1 MGHEKRKWNWLRPF
15 IEEPVGTVSDDDGGK
30 SSWRLPWLT
39 TFLVVLSIVGLGA
52 QVIDAIDAPST
63 AALIVLWAATILLIA
78 LHSPRT
84 GSVLAATSYAAIFAT
99 QLSLLL
105 LADSRHGANLTQ
117 VARYVSIFTSLV
129 AFVIQIN
136 LPLREPAWPT
146 NDISK
151 PFTVPTHTLR
161 SPEDNLSLLQW
172 MTVSW
177 VAPLMRLGN
186 KRQLDEEDVWSLGYE
201 FQHRHLHEAFR
212 QLHGTVLL
220 RVLRANWIDLVI
232 LTLLAFVELAAD
244 YASPV
249 LLQYLLKAMDVIRF
263 EKRPAITFA
272 TLLLLARLADSQV
285 QIFALWFGR
294 RCYERSR
301 GEMITMIFEK
311 TLNRKAISQPPNRE
325 EDGSSQDLPNKD
337 DAETSE
343 IIGNEVQ
350 DPERM
355 PLLNGGSKKVH
366 PVGGTSRWLSLL
378 QSVRAL
384 FRRKR
389 MAQANEDEHASMG
402 KILNIIRNDAYEIA
416 QRFWEFQTL
425 IFVPFGLVISLIL
438 VWRLLGWPCLIGVA
452 VVVIAQVLNYILAR
466 LLISWEMVRRKATDT
481 RLQRIS
487 QYVEA
492 IRHLRWYA
500 WHHGQL
506 DSIMNARQKELNLRI
521 ITSLWNIAIKFVNIF
536 SGGLLPVSA
545 FWAFTALA
553 GQELRV
559 DIAFPALQLFTMLQK
574 NLREVPRL
582 ITVLLNAKVA
592 MGRVESF
599 MGEPDK
605 PKNLDDEAS
614 QSQMVM
620 KNADFSWPG
629 TSHLVLRNINLSFPG
644 GLTLVVGM
652 VGTGKTALLQAL
664 LGEMD
669 LCSGEVHR
677 PNTPVAYCTQT
688 PWLQSM
694 SIRENILF
702 NLPYDPVRYRKTL
715 EACALLPDLASFEHG
730 DLSPIGENGIGLSGG
745 QKARVALARAIY
757 SHASI
762 LLLDDP
768 ISALDQ
774 QTAEWIVKRCLSGSL
789 VEGRTI
795 VLVTHRVDICK
806 GLAVQTIEVAHGTA
820 QVSKGDVDI
829 TEDSTLHQT
838 MSYDTHTGVDTTQ
851 QLQDAVPDKF
861 EEQEHR
867 RHGGVQLAVYW
878 EYVRAGRIPWW
889 LTVIF
894 AATAWRFMGVAE
906 SWFLKEWGEAYN
918 RGREQLLG
926 LQVFSGDIHMLKT
939 PLSGFFDR
947 FPNPASEVEPWLLG
961 YLVLITLETAALLM
975 SDFSLLIITY
985 GAGKRMFRDV
995 MYNISNAT
1003 FRFYDATPVGRLLN
1017 RVTGDV
1023 GTIDGNISGQFL
1035 RVVFQAIIWTSSIV
1049 VFATVTPAF
1058 LIFSLALTALYIWLF
1073 LGFLPTSQSLRRL
1086 EMVSLSPLMSNF
1098 GALLNGLITVR
1109 AFRAESAFMT
1119 RVIEVV
1125 DNFQRM
1131 DHFYWSVQGW
1141 LQYRFDVLSGF
1152 STFALTVLAIYSN
1165 LTPGLTAFVLI
1176 AAQRFVASTHTLCRQ
1191 YGQLQLD
1198 FVSVER
1204 VVEFLHLELEESG
1217 SITPPA
1223 SWPSYNSA
1231 IEFRNVTIHYTPTS
1245 PPALTNVTATLPGGT
1260 HTAIVG
1266 RTGSGKST
1274 LSLALLATTPPT
1286 SGSILIDGIDISK
1299 VDRNILRSRITFLAQ
1314 EPVLFPSSL
1323 RRNLDPN
1330 NEYEDGECQRALSLA
1345 FSPSP
1350 SQGETPQTFTL
1361 DFQVAPHGANLSQ
1374 GQRQLVSLARALL
1387 RKSSIV
1393 IMDEATASVD
1403 LETAARVQKVM
1414 RDELQQR
1421 GATVVSVAHRA
1432 GVLEGVDGVITL
1444 DKGRVESVE
1453 GTARGA

>member
-1 MGHEKRKWNWLRPF
+1 MLYEKRSWKWLRPF
-15 IEEPVGTVSDDDGGK
+15 IEEPVSTTSDRAY
-30 SSWRLPWLT
+30 SESRWRLPWVAA
-39 TFLVVLSIVGLGA
+39 FLCVLSVFGFAAQIV
-52 QVIDAIDAPST
+52 VTINAPST
-63 AALIVLWAATILLIA
+63 AALSVLWVVAILSVA

-84 GSVLAATSYAAIFAT
+84 GSVLAAITYATVFAT
-99 QLSLLL
+99 QLVLLL
-105 LADSRHGANLTQ
+105 LADWVHGASLVQ
-117 VARYVSIFTSLV
+117 IARYICVLTPLV
-129 AFVIQIN
+129 AFTFQVN

-146 NDISK
+146 TDISK
-151 PFTVPTHTLR
+151 PFTKPTHALR
-161 SPEDNLSLLQW
+161 TPEDNFTLWQW

-177 VAPLMRLGN
+177 VVPLMKLGN
-186 KRQLDEEDVWSLGYE
+186 KRQLDDEDVWFLGYE
-201 FQHRHLHEAFR
+201 FQHSHLHEAFR
-212 QLHGTVLL
+212 KLHGTVLFRL
-220 RVLRANWIDLVI
+220 LRANWIDLVI

-244 YASPV
+244 YSSPV
-249 LLQYLLKAMDVIRF
+249 LLQYLLKAMEVIRL

-301 GEMITMIFEK
+301 GEMFTMIFEK
-311 TLNRKAISQPPNRE
+311 TLDRKAITQPPNRKD
-325 EDGSSQDLPNKD
+325 EDVNEDRTNTHSQESDTSNGIGSQDL
-337 DAETSE
+337 
-343 IIGNEVQ
+343 
-350 DPERM
+350 ERV
-355 PLLNGGSKKVH
+355 PLLNGDSTKYQPTRGRH
-366 PVGGTSRWLSLL
+366 WWLSLL
-378 QSVRAL
+378 QAL
-384 FRRKR
+384 RGFLRRRKK
-389 MAQANEDEHASMG
+389 ASTTEDRHASMG

-425 IFVPFGLVISLIL
+425 IFVPFGLAISLTL

-466 LLISWEMVRRKATDT
+466 LLISWETVRRKATDT

-500 WHHGQL
+500 WHHAQL
-506 DSIMNARQKELNLRI
+506 DSIMDARQKELNLRI

-553 GQELRV
+553 GRELRV

-592 MGRVESF
+592 MGRIEGF
-599 MGEPDK
+599 MSEPDK
-605 PKNLDDEAS
+605 PKTSDGGTSPNEMVLSDAS
-614 QSQMVM
+614 
-620 KNADFSWPG
+620 FSWPG
-629 TSHLVLRNINLSFPG
+629 TSHLVLRNINLSFPR
-644 GLTLVVGM
+644 GLTLVVGV
-652 VGTGKTALLQAL
+652 VGAGKTALLQAL

-669 LCSGEVHR
+669 LQSGELRR

-702 NLPYDPVRYRKTL
+702 NLPYDPVRYKQTVD
-715 EACALLPDLASFEHG
+715 ACALLPDLASFEHG

-745 QKARVALARAIY
+745 QKTRVALARAIY

-774 QTAEWIVKRCLSGSL
+774 QTAEWVVRRCLTGSL
-789 VEGRTI
+789 VEGKTI

-806 GLAVQTIEVAHGTA
+806 GLAVQTIEVSRGTA
-820 QVSKGDVDI
+820 RVVKGDVDLTEESILQQI
-829 TEDSTLHQT
+829 TSHGSHAGEDSI
-838 MSYDTHTGVDTTQ
+838 Q
-851 QLQDAVPDKF
+851 QLRDAVPEKF
-861 EEQEHR
+861 EEEEHR
-867 RHGGVQLAVYW
+867 RHGGVQLSVYW
-878 EYVRAGRIPWW
+878 EYIRAGKIRWW
-889 LTVIF
+889 LMVIF

-918 RGREQLLG
+918 RGKEQLLG
-926 LQVFSGDIHMLKT
+926 LQIFAGDIHILKT

-947 FPNPASEVEPWLLG
+947 FPNPSSEVEPWLLG
-961 YLVLITLETAALLM
+961 YLVLIALETAALLM

-995 MYNISNAT
+995 MSNISNAT
-1003 FRFYDATPVGRLLN
+1003 FRFYDLTPVGRLLN

-1035 RVVFQAIIWTSSIV
+1035 RVVFQAIIWTSSIL

-1058 LIFSLALTALYIWLF
+1058 LIFSLALTALYIWIF
-1073 LGFLPTSQSLRRL
+1073 LHFLPTSQSLRRL

-1098 GALLNGLITVR
+1098 GALLNGLTTVR

-1141 LQYRFDVLSGF
+1141 LQYRFDILSGF
-1152 STFALTVLAIYSN
+1152 STFALTILAINSN

-1204 VVEFLHLELEESG
+1204 VVEFLHLETEEPG

-1231 IEFRNVTIHYTPTS
+1231 IEFRNVTVHYTPTS
-1245 PPALTNVTATLPGGT
+1245 PPALTDVTATLPGGT

-1274 LSLALLATTPPT
+1274 LSLTLLATTPPT
-1286 SGSILIDGIDISK
+1286 SGSILINGIDICK
-1299 VDRNILRSRITFLAQ
+1299 VDKDTLRSRLTFLAQ
-1314 EPVLFPSSL
+1314 EPVLFPGSL
-1323 RRNLDPN
+1323 RHNLDPN
-1330 NEYEDGECQRALSLA
+1330 HEYEDTECQRALSLA

-1350 SQGETPQTFTL
+1350 SQGQTAQTFTL

-1387 RKSSIV
+1387 RKSAIV

-1403 LETAARVQKVM
+1403 LETAARVQKVV

-1444 DKGRVESVE
+1444 DKGRIKSVE